1 MKRSILAIL
10 TTCTL
15 ASTGALMAQSTIN
28 TTAPGPTTQQEP
40 GQTNNNLPNP
50 GNPQTQLDRGTTS
63 SAPTDTYGTTGQSTT
78 TTGTQTGQ
86 TGTSTSTTGTT
97 GTMNNQGTSGTMGTM
112 GTATGTTTTT
122 TTTETDTDVDVEN
135 DMNTTSRST
144 GAMTTDTSSSMDQS
158 TSGGSYSGSDT
169 DSLPSTGSEQPL
181 LALLGLLAIGA
192 ALAIRQVR

>member
-10 TTCTL
+10 TTCAL

-86 TGTSTSTTGTT
+86 TETSTTTT
-97 GTMNNQGTSGTMGTM
+97 S
-112 GTATGTTTTT
+112 
-122 TTTETDTDVDVEN
+122 TDTDVDVEN
-135 DMNTTSRST
+135 DMNTTSQST
-144 GAMTTDTSSSMDQS
+144 GATTTDTSGSMDQS
-158 TSGGSYSGSDT
+158 TSGGSYSGDT
-169 DSLPSTGSEQPL
+169 LPSTGSEQPL
-181 LALLGLLAIGA
+181 LALLGLLALGA